1 MKSSSHLLVEPG
13 ASAGVRTQHS
23 KRAYRQSSRDRKRDS
38 QRNPASK
45 ENSPTTPA
53 PVGRPSPTPLF
64 SALLQ
69 RMLHGLLFAPRLLL
83 AAQMNERQRQA
94 SVTMRTRLVASECHL
109 RDRFLVSHRGAA
121 QVLDA
126 SPFRLT
132 SEPSP
137 HGHAN
142 HLTHDSAIVSALLD
156 RSLASHTPCIV
167 RHAGRT
173 KKNAVFEAGR

>member
-1 MKSSSHLLVEPG
+1 MSLTLRREIENEILNACHGVE
-13 ASAGVRTQHS
+13 
-23 KRAYRQSSRDRKRDS
+23 RKLPDH
-38 QRNPASK
+38 PC
-45 ENSPTTPA
+45 A
-53 PVGRPSPTPLF
+53 PVGRPGFLSNTALF

-69 RMLHGLLFAPRLLL
+69 HGLLFAPRLLL

-94 SVTMRTRLVASECHL
+94 SVTMRTRVVASECHL

-142 HLTHDSAIVSALLD
+142 HLTHHSAMVSALLD
-156 RSLASHTPCIV
+156 RSLASHTHCTSQSKAV
-167 RHAGRT
+167 RVPRT
-173 KKNAVFEAGR
+173 ENRNYFAENIISRDRTRD

>member
-1 MKSSSHLLVEPG
+1 MTRVEKKLP
-13 ASAGVRTQHS
+13 
-23 KRAYRQSSRDRKRDS
+23 D
-38 QRNPASK
+38 
-45 ENSPTTPA
+45 
-53 PVGRPSPTPLF
+53 VGRSDPAVSLPL
-64 SALLQ
+64 SGLLLQ
-69 RMLHGLLFAPRLLL
+69 RGLLFAPRLLL

-142 HLTHDSAIVSALLD
+142 HLAHDSAMVSALLD
-156 RSLASHTPCIV
+156 RSLASHTPC
-167 RHAGRT
+167 ALPGP
-173 KKNAVFEAGR
+173 KKSVVFEVGR

>member
-1 MKSSSHLLVEPG
+1 MSAILDNQSEIENEILSAILRRKKTPRPPLPPSDVLLSNT
-13 ASAGVRTQHS
+13 A
-23 KRAYRQSSRDRKRDS
+23 
-38 QRNPASK
+38 
-45 ENSPTTPA
+45 
-53 PVGRPSPTPLF
+53 LL

-69 RMLHGLLFAPRLLL
+69 HGLLFAPRLLL

-137 HGHAN
+137 RGHAK
-142 HLTHDSAIVSALLD
+142 HVAHDSAMVSTLLD
-156 RSLASHTPCIV
+156 RSLASHTPC
-167 RHAGRT
+167 ALPGP
-173 KKNAVFEAGR
+173 KKSVVFEVGR

>member
-1 MKSSSHLLVEPG
+1 MPDGTQNCTSNKTADSRAILDNQSEIENEILNACHGVERKLPDHPCPR
-13 ASAGVRTQHS
+13 RTS
-23 KRAYRQSSRDRKRDS
+23 F
-38 QRNPASK
+38 
-45 ENSPTTPA
+45 
-53 PVGRPSPTPLF
+53 SPTPLF

-69 RMLHGLLFAPRLLL
+69 HGLLFAPRLLL

-94 SVTMRTRLVASECHL
+94 SVTMRTRVVASECHL

-142 HLTHDSAIVSALLD
+142 HLAHDSAMVSALLD
-156 RSLASHTPCIV
+156 RSLASHTPCIT
-167 RHAGRT
+167 RT
-173 KKNAVFEAGR
+173 KKKCGFRGRAVALSGWEPL

>member
-1 MKSSSHLLVEPG
+1 MVRGFRRSVDSNSSQE
-13 ASAGVRTQHS
+13 
-23 KRAYRQSSRDRKRDS
+23 
-38 QRNPASK
+38 
-45 ENSPTTPA
+45 ENSSTL
-53 PVGRPSPTPLF
+53 PVPPSDVPVFLSRSV

-69 RMLHGLLFAPRLLL
+69 RGLLFAPRLLL

-142 HLTHDSAIVSALLD
+142 HLAHHSATVSALLD
-156 RSLASHTPCIV
+156 RSLASHTPC
-167 RHAGRT
+167 ALPGP
-173 KKNAVFEAGR
+173 KKSVVFEVGR

>member
-1 MKSSSHLLVEPG
+1 MLKSSSHLKPGEAQRPFPGKIHVINDTTSSTSRSKTRFSAQSCVERKLPDHPCPR
-13 ASAGVRTQHS
+13 RTS
-23 KRAYRQSSRDRKRDS
+23 F
-38 QRNPASK
+38 
-45 ENSPTTPA
+45 
-53 PVGRPSPTPLF
+53 SPTPLF

-69 RMLHGLLFAPRLLL
+69 HGLLFAPRLLL

-142 HLTHDSAIVSALLD
+142 HLAHDSAMVSALLD
-156 RSLASHTPCIV
+156 RSLASHTPC
-167 RHAGRT
+167 ALPGP
-173 KKNAVFEAGR
+173 KKSVVFEVGR

>member
-1 MKSSSHLLVEPG
+1 
-13 ASAGVRTQHS
+13 
-23 KRAYRQSSRDRKRDS
+23 
-38 QRNPASK
+38 
-45 ENSPTTPA
+45 
-53 PVGRPSPTPLF
+53 
-64 SALLQ
+64 
-69 RMLHGLLFAPRLLL
+69 
-83 AAQMNERQRQA
+83 MNERQRQA

-142 HLTHDSAIVSALLD
+142 HLAHDSAMVSALLD
-156 RSLASHTPCIV
+156 RSLASHTPCITTGQKKTGF
-167 RHAGRT
+167 RGR
-173 KKNAVFEAGR
+173 AVALSSINDALVVTRGIWDSSTRYETGFVTLLHSYTTPTVHTNRLSIHTCS

>member
-1 MKSSSHLLVEPG
+1 MT
-13 ASAGVRTQHS
+13 R
-23 KRAYRQSSRDRKRDS
+23 RRKKTS
-38 QRNPASK
+38 F
-45 ENSPTTPA
+45 
-53 PVGRPSPTPLF
+53 SPTPLF

-69 RMLHGLLFAPRLLL
+69 HGLLFAPRLLL

-94 SVTMRTRLVASECHL
+94 SVTMRTRLVRRCLRECHL

-137 HGHAN
+137 HGHAIEPSDASLSDGLCATGPLACLA
-142 HLTHDSAIVSALLD
+142 HALHFTLHQKK
-156 RSLASHTPCIV
+156 RMCEAWASRPFRYPYCGFAVEKKMIAAPC
-167 RHAGRT
+167 AG
-173 KKNAVFEAGR
+173 ASGD

>member
-1 MKSSSHLLVEPG
+1 MSLTLRREIENEIL
-13 ASAGVRTQHS
+13 SAILR
-23 KRAYRQSSRDRKRDS
+23 RK
-38 QRNPASK
+38 K
-45 ENSPTTPA
+45 TPRPSLP
-53 PVGRPSPTPLF
+53 PVGRPGFLSNTALF

-69 RMLHGLLFAPRLLL
+69 HGLLFAPRLLL

-94 SVTMRTRLVASECHL
+94 SVTMRTRVVASECHL

-137 HGHAN
+137 SKRF
-142 HLTHDSAIVSALLD
+142 DMVVD
-156 RSLASHTPCIV
+156 RSVTRVLFV
-167 RHAGRT
+167 RCSQFCYAHCT
-173 KKNAVFEAGR
+173 LKKKNVRGLGVPPFQVIQ

>member
-1 MKSSSHLLVEPG
+1 MTSSIIRNV
-13 ASAGVRTQHS
+13 ADT
-23 KRAYRQSSRDRKRDS
+23 SSRDRKRDS
-38 QRNPASK
+38 QRRSCVERKLPDH
-45 ENSPTTPA
+45 PCP
-53 PVGRPSPTPLF
+53 PVGRPGFLSNTALF

-69 RMLHGLLFAPRLLL
+69 HGLLFAPRLLL

-142 HLTHDSAIVSALLD
+142 HLAHDSAMVSALLD
-156 RSLASHTPCIV
+156 RSLASHTPC
-167 RHAGRT
+167 ALPGP
-173 KKNAVFEAGR
+173 KKSVVFEVGR

>member
-1 MKSSSHLLVEPG
+1 MSLLLKSSSHLKPG
-13 ASAGVRTQHS
+13 GV
-23 KRAYRQSSRDRKRDS
+23 KRPFRRHFHVRMITR
-38 QRNPASK
+38 
-45 ENSPTTPA
+45 
-53 PVGRPSPTPLF
+53 TPLF

-69 RMLHGLLFAPRLLL
+69 HGLLFAPRLLL
-83 AAQMNERQRQA
+83 AALMNERQRQA

-142 HLTHDSAIVSALLD
+142 HLAHDSAMVSALLD
-156 RSLASHTPCIV
+156 RSLASHTPCITTGQKKTGF
-167 RHAGRT
+167 RGR
-173 KKNAVFEAGR
+173 AVALSSFSAR

>member
-1 MKSSSHLLVEPG
+1 MSLTLRREIENEILNACHGVE
-13 ASAGVRTQHS
+13 
-23 KRAYRQSSRDRKRDS
+23 RKLPDH
-38 QRNPASK
+38 PC
-45 ENSPTTPA
+45 A
-53 PVGRPSPTPLF
+53 PVGRPGFLSNTALF

-69 RMLHGLLFAPRLLL
+69 HGLLFAPRLLL

-94 SVTMRTRLVASECHL
+94 SVTMRTRVVASECHL

-142 HLTHDSAIVSALLD
+142 HLTHHSAMVSALLD
-156 RSLASHTPCIV
+156 RSLASHTPC
-167 RHAGRT
+167 ALPGA
-173 KKNAVFEAGR
+173 KKSVVFEVGR

>member
-1 MKSSSHLLVEPG
+1 MFKSSSHLLVEPG

-23 KRAYRQSSRDRKRDS
+23 KRAYSSKLTRSKTRFSAQSCVERKLPDHPCPRRTSRFLSRS
-38 QRNPASK
+38 
-45 ENSPTTPA
+45 
-53 PVGRPSPTPLF
+53 V

-69 RMLHGLLFAPRLLL
+69 HGLLFAPRLLL

-142 HLTHDSAIVSALLD
+142 HLAHDSAMVSALLD
-156 RSLASHTPCIV
+156 RSLASHTPC
-167 RHAGRT
+167 ALPGP
-173 KKNAVFEAGR
+173 KKSVVFEVGR

>member
-1 MKSSSHLLVEPG
+1 MSLTLRREIENEIL
-13 ASAGVRTQHS
+13 SAIR
-23 KRAYRQSSRDRKRDS
+23 RRK
-38 QRNPASK
+38 K
-45 ENSPTTPA
+45 TP
-53 PVGRPSPTPLF
+53 RPSLPRPPSDVQVFSPTPLSV

-69 RMLHGLLFAPRLLL
+69 HGLLFAPRLLL

-142 HLTHDSAIVSALLD
+142 HLAHDSAMVSALLD
-156 RSLASHTPCIV
+156 RSLASHTPC
-167 RHAGRT
+167 ALPGP
-173 KKNAVFEAGR
+173 KKSVVFEVGR

>member
-1 MKSSSHLLVEPG
+1 MLKSSSHLKPGEAQRPFPGKNHVINDTTSSTSRSKTRFSAQSCVERKLPDHPCPR
-13 ASAGVRTQHS
+13 RTS
-23 KRAYRQSSRDRKRDS
+23 F
-38 QRNPASK
+38 
-45 ENSPTTPA
+45 
-53 PVGRPSPTPLF
+53 SPTPLF

-69 RMLHGLLFAPRLLL
+69 HGLLFAPRLLL

-142 HLTHDSAIVSALLD
+142 HLAHDSAMVSALLD
-156 RSLASHTPCIV
+156 RSLASHTPC
-167 RHAGRT
+167 ALPGP
-173 KKNAVFEAGR
+173 KKSVVFEVGR

>member
-1 MKSSSHLLVEPG
+1 MGSTSGTFCRE
-13 ASAGVRTQHS
+13 A
-23 KRAYRQSSRDRKRDS
+23 
-38 QRNPASK
+38 QRPF
-45 ENSPTTPA
+45 
-53 PVGRPSPTPLF
+53 PTPLF

-69 RMLHGLLFAPRLLL
+69 HGLLFAPRLLL
-83 AAQMNERQRQA
+83 AAQMNERQRKA

-137 HGHAN
+137 PGHAN
-142 HLTHDSAIVSALLD
+142 HLAHDSAMVSALLD
-156 RSLASHTPCIV
+156 RARLP
-167 RHAGRT
+167 RT
-173 KKNAVFEAGR
+173 RTALHKKMCEARREPFQVLVENLT

>member
-1 MKSSSHLLVEPG
+1 MDPG
-13 ASAGVRTQHS
+13 GPWTPIRHRKES
-23 KRAYRQSSRDRKRDS
+23 KKTSLTIPVPSDIQVFLSRS
-38 QRNPASK
+38 
-45 ENSPTTPA
+45 
-53 PVGRPSPTPLF
+53 V

-69 RMLHGLLFAPRLLL
+69 RGLLFAPRLLL

-126 SPFRLT
+126 SPLRLT

-142 HLTHDSAIVSALLD
+142 HLAHDSAMVSALLD
-156 RSLASHTPCIV
+156 RSLASHTPC
-167 RHAGRT
+167 ALPGP
-173 KKNAVFEAGR
+173 KKSVVFEVGR

>member
-1 MKSSSHLLVEPG
+1 MSLTLRREIENEIL
-13 ASAGVRTQHS
+13 SAILR
-23 KRAYRQSSRDRKRDS
+23 RK
-38 QRNPASK
+38 K
-45 ENSPTTPA
+45 TP
-53 PVGRPSPTPLF
+53 RPPLPPSFSPTPLF

-69 RMLHGLLFAPRLLL
+69 HGLLFAPRLLL

-142 HLTHDSAIVSALLD
+142 HLAHDSAMVSALLD
-156 RSLASHTPCIV
+156 RSLASHTPC
-167 RHAGRT
+167 ALPGP
-173 KKNAVFEAGR
+173 KKSVVFEVGR